1 MPANIFSRR
10 IKNKKMLR
18 NTLVFL
24 LTFSGFLTFAQN
36 NFFVSAS
43 GSDANTGTSVSSPFA
58 TIEKALGAVAK
69 IDKNVAGNTVLTIN
83 EGVYQLANPLA
94 IDEFVGGNPK
104 HPVTIKAALGATVK
118 ISGGVSIKDW
128 VKTSGKPYFQK
139 TLTLSEVRDLYVDGE
154 RRTRARTNERI
165 TGLNWVLEGMSKVG
179 MLIDQNKLPAIANT
193 SQLEFHMQSEWR
205 DAYVPIQSMTSRNGV
220 WDIRSNRLN
229 EVTSLTPLPAVP
241 SFTIPFFVENALELL
256 DQPGEWYFDRTSK
269 TIYYYPKLGEN
280 INNLEMLAPVLDRLI
295 DIRGSR
301 LSNKVRNVTIEGIQF
316 AHTAWNLPSN
326 EGWYGW
332 QAAEHL
338 VRPANVLTPPGAI
351 IINNASNIVI
361 QNCKILNTAV
371 SGIAMPNGV
380 NNSRI
385 EGCYFFDNGGA
396 AIQVSNRD
404 LIAINVEGEEAP
416 ANDTLRNNLIV
427 KAGAAF
433 YGSPAISSYYT
444 DRLVID
450 HNTILQ
456 SPYTA
461 ISVGF
466 GWETISQTCK
476 NNKITNNKIIDY
488 LAICTDGGGIYTL
501 GNQPNSLVENNYI
514 KNGIRDWAGLYFDQG
529 SAFFTVRNNVVENA
543 TRWLH
548 IWKSSIYNIVLS
560 NNWSNVASFLNR
572 GTNITYESPLLV
584 TGGNW
589 PSGAQN
595 IIKNAGF
602 NPSYVNLTALL
613 PSALNAKPVVT
624 IEGSASRNISLID
637 QLVLKANVGDDGK
650 PFGILHTEW
659 RKKSGPGTI
668 TFPTASETSTLAFF
682 STAGTYE
689 IELIAQDNQDSTKAT
704 VQVVVSNINLGTNLA
719 LNKKATAT
727 SSFDASTYV
736 ADKAVD
742 GEVNSI
748 WVSGVSDGNFST
760 WTLDFGSVVSL
771 KRLELVARR
780 GFDFKDTR
788 QHLLF
793 EVSDE
798 PSFSSPKIVAFQGEK
813 PFDSEGTWAYNF
825 SGTVSCR
832 YIRLSH
838 SRAGG
843 NTIAEF
849 RAFAD
854 PNMILGI
861 DDEKK
866 EGAFNFNIYPNP
878 VIGNTVMVDISG
890 NNPTQGARIELFSVE
905 GKRVDSFG
913 IEKSSKIQT
922 VGLDVS
928 HLSTGTYLLCMS
940 SDNERVTKKLIVH
953 K

>member
-1 MPANIFSRR
+1 MLATVIIKRLANKLLLRGILTLLFIFS
-10 IKNKKMLR
+10 N
-18 NTLVFL
+18 L
-24 LTFSGFLTFAQN
+24 LSFAQN
-36 NFFVSAS
+36 KCFLSVL
-43 GSDANTGTSVSSPFA
+43 GSDTNTGTSAASPFA
-58 TIEKALGAVAK
+58 SFEKALGALAK
-69 IDKNVAGNTVLTIN
+69 ADKMVAGSTELIIS
-83 EGVYQLANPLA
+83 EGVYQLTNPLT
-94 IDEFVGGNPK
+94 IDEFTGGNPK
-104 HPVTIKAALGATVK
+104 HPVIIKAATGATVK
-118 ISGGVSIKDW
+118 ISGGVTIKDW
-128 VKTSGKPYFQK
+128 TKTNDKPYFQK

-165 TGLNWVLEGMSKVG
+165 TGINWTLEGTVKVG
-179 MLIDQNKLPAIANT
+179 MMIDQSKLPAIAYP

-205 DAYVPIQSMTSRNGV
+205 DAYVPIQSMTSKNGV

-229 EVTSLTPLPAVP
+229 EVTSLMPLSAVP

-256 DQPGEWYFDRTSK
+256 DQPGEWFFDRTTK
-269 TIYYYPKLGEN
+269 TIYYYPKVGEN
-280 INNLEMLAPVLDRLI
+280 INTIEIVAPVLDRLI
-295 DIRGSR
+295 DIKGSSI
-301 LSNKVRNVTIEGIQF
+301 SNKVKNITIEGIQL

-326 EGWYGW
+326 EGWYGY
-332 QAAEHL
+332 QSEHL
-338 VRPANVLTPPGAI
+338 VRPSKVLTPPAAI
-351 IINNASNIVI
+351 IINNATNIVI

-404 LIAINVEGEEAP
+404 LIAINIEGEEAP

-427 KAGAAF
+427 KSGTAF

-444 DRLVID
+444 DGILID
-450 HNTILQ
+450 QNTILQ

-488 LAICTDGGGIYTL
+488 LGICTDGGGIYTL

-529 SAFFTVRNNVVENA
+529 SAFYTVRNNVIENA
-543 TRWLH
+543 TRWLY
-548 IWKSSIYNIVLS
+548 IWKSSIHDIVLS
-560 NNWSNVASFLNR
+560 NNWSNVAAFLNR

-589 PSGAQN
+589 PSGVQN

-602 NPSYVNLTALL
+602 NPSYANLTALL
-613 PSALNAKPVVT
+613 PSALNAKPVVR
-624 IEGSASRNISLID
+624 IEGGVSKSISLID
-637 QLVLKANVGDDGK
+637 PLLLKANVSDDGK

-668 TFPTASETSTLAFF
+668 TLPTASETSTLAFF

-689 IELIAQDNQDSTKAT
+689 IELIAKDNQDSTKASI
-704 VQVVVSNINLGTNLA
+704 QVVVSNVNLGTNLA

-727 SSFDASTYV
+727 SSYDASTYI
-736 ADKAVD
+736 ASKAVD
-742 GEVNSI
+742 GDINSI

-760 WTLDFGSVVSL
+760 WALDFGSVVSL

-780 GFDFKDTR
+780 GFDFKNTR

-813 PFDSEGTWAYNF
+813 PFDSEGTWAFNF
-825 SGTVSCR
+825 FGTVSCR

-838 SRAGG
+838 SRAGD

-861 DDEKK
+861 DNEKK
-866 EGAFNFNIYPNP
+866 EEAFNFNIYPNP
-878 VIGNTVMVDISG
+878 VIGNNVMVDITG
-890 NNPTQGARIELFSVE
+890 NKPSQGERIELLSVE
-905 GKRVDSFG
+905 GKRLDSFG
-913 IEKSSKIQT
+913 IDKEGIMQT
-922 VGLDVS
+922 VKLDIS
-928 HLSTGTYLLCMS
+928 HISSGTYLLCLS
-940 SDNERVTKKLIVH
+940 SDNQRLTKKLIIQ